1 MDVASHDGEGGWRF
15 FSRLFVALLFAAV
28 ALIAA
33 SRIAARPVPA
43 SAPYTGFFTAGE
55 ELTYEVSYLLFKL
68 GTITIRV
75 PSVERGARGSQFRT
89 EAVIK
94 TYKGIP
100 FMRLLT
106 VFQSTINEQMASI
119 SFANREYYRDTTWKY
134 IHYTFDRRK
143 DLVYISERIGDK
155 RIPQNCDTL
164 KLEGKQW
171 QDGLSLFFRARAR
184 APERA
189 EEHVPVLIY
198 RTKADTYIRYGRER
212 SSVEI
217 DAVDYPVDVV
227 KLDGELGFTGIF
239 GLTGGFAGWFSAD
252 SARVPIMA
260 KMRVYIG
267 NVNIELIKWKRPG
280 WSPPRAK

>member
-1 MDVASHDGEGGWRF
+1 MDNASHECGGGWRI
-15 FSRLFVALLFAAV
+15 FSRLFIAGFCAAA
-28 ALIAA
+28 ALIGGI
-33 SRIAARPVPA
+33 RIAADPA
-43 SAPYTGFFTAGE
+43 PAAPPYTGFFVAGE

-75 PSVERGARGSQFRT
+75 PSVERSPRGAQFRT
-89 EAVIK
+89 EALIK

-100 FMRLLT
+100 FMHLLT
-106 VFQSTINEQMASI
+106 LFQSTINDQMAST
-119 SFANREYYRDTTWKY
+119 SFANREYYKDTTWKY
-134 IHYTFDRRK
+134 IHYAFDRKK
-143 DLVYISERIGDK
+143 DLLYISERIGDK

-171 QDGLSLFFRARAR
+171 QDGLSLFFRARSRVA
-184 APERA
+184 ERA

-212 SSVEI
+212 GSADI
-217 DAVDYPVDVV
+217 DAVDYPVGVD
-227 KLDGELGFTGIF
+227 KLEGELGFTGIF
-239 GLTGGFAGWFSAD
+239 GLTGGFTGWFSAD
-252 SARVPIMA
+252 SARVPIVA
-260 KMRVYIG
+260 KMKVYIG